1 MPVYIHGVIIYEHNK
16 SRIETSAEKSRGF
29 IFKCIKETPNDF
41 FILINDNRLE
51 LKIDLMESGVVYYR
65 GTPKKYFRDKYNC
78 ENGFYEV
85 LNSSLLLLIGEGSFG
100 MIQSNEL
107 KHIMIMTDN
116 YQIELVVYEIEDIME
131 QL

>member
-1 MPVYIHGVIIYEHNK
+1 M
-16 SRIETSAEKSRGF
+16 
-29 IFKCIKETPNDF
+29 
-41 FILINDNRLE
+41 
-51 LKIDLMESGVVYYR
+51 VYYR
-65 GTPKKYFRDKYNC
+65 GMPKKYFRDKYNC

-100 MIQSNEL
+100 MIQNNEL